1 MKNYNVEPYYDDFNP
16 DNNYHRILFKPGV
29 AVQARELTQLQT
41 QLQNQVTKFASA
53 IYSQNTP
60 ISGGKVTY
68 NNINVAWLK
77 LNSVFE
83 GVSIDVNR
91 FLNKV
96 ITDSSGTVEAK
107 VIAVAEETGN
117 VNFPGDPPTL
127 IITYLSGDNFTDAMT
142 VYIKNGLTSSSPAA
156 TTIGV
161 ADNGGINICRG
172 RSSTA
177 GITEGVFYV
186 LNGYNEIANLDGTI
200 TKYAIGNFVTVK
212 PQTII
217 LEKYSKFPTL
227 RIGLSIVEKTITSS
241 DDVSLLDPASGSS
254 NYQAPGADRYKIEL
268 ILVSKP
274 IELGNDDNFI
284 ELLRVENGKIQK
296 RTDSTVYSAIDDYLA
311 KRTYDTNGDFIVS
324 DFSLNPTSNTANSAL
339 YKMDIGPGVAYIKG
353 YRVESQGEIA
363 LSIDSR
369 RARTTESASNNP
381 IYIDYGNF
389 LYINTVKGL
398 FDVSTLQ
405 QFDLH
410 CVPTANIYASNT
422 NIYNSTKIGTA
433 TVRNL
438 SFDRASDAENSST
451 FVYKA
456 FITDVSTN
464 VLAANV
470 ISATQQTITLENP
483 SRKFSN
489 VANAYAGVT
498 LSVDSGTSF
507 GDIREITEYDPT
519 TCTFTVN
526 KRFSIPPD
534 TTSKIS
540 LKYGIHDADSLAN
553 TTISGL
559 GNIQIKSKADVSTEG
574 KVNNVLSGKTVVQ
587 DAGRPE
593 LIYEIGNRYVAS
605 LSDTS
610 FSTTQVFRNKS
621 FSNVSGVAQLQITL
635 PIGSQ
640 SIMDFGGG
648 TGTLSDSSIQ
658 QNYTIVCVGNPSATY
673 AVGDI
678 IPFTGNGRS
687 ISISSDK
694 NTLTLTA
701 GDTVNVPTNMAV
713 SIVAKMSVTNGDDTT
728 KVVRSKNLITGNT
741 SNVWITGTSGT
752 ISNTF
757 VDLTRG
763 QVYIKNS
770 DLVTPGQAQSLYVTD
785 LKRIVKIIDTRDK
798 NTDATLAMLSNPT
811 FDATNNYI
819 LDNGQRDNTYEHANI
834 RLRPGFA
841 QPKGH
846 ILVIFDYYSHS
857 GGDGYF
863 SGMSYLNPVSTSP
876 ENYGSIPVYKSKDGK
891 EYNLRDCLDF
901 RPSRLNATAN
911 RLFETTGNP
920 LTDDTGVFI
929 PEYTTNFLC
938 DYSYYLGRKDI
949 MVLTKDSAFTIIEG
963 VPAKNPI
970 FPVEPDGAL
979 VLAELTHDPYTA
991 FIPSEAPV
999 GVLPNLSIQRR
1010 SHKRFTMKDI
1020 GGIENR
1026 VNNIEYYTSLSLLE
1040 QKASTLQVPDSNGLN
1055 RFKNGILVDD
1065 FSSFSTLDSN
1075 NADFNCSVD
1084 VLLKRM
1090 SASQLVTNYPLQ
1102 SSVILNSIGNLSPS
1116 TLASLGF
1123 GYHKI
1128 EPSTN
1133 MFSLPFVSRNVI
1145 NQRFASGVLNVNTY
1159 GQTFFNGNMQ
1169 LVPPMDNWVDNKK
1182 QPDLL
1187 MVDPSMQLFLQSES
1201 LNVLNVGNWQQ
1212 IPGTQFSTTASSV
1225 GGGGTTITT
1234 STYADFDQKTVT
1246 GYWSKLPSS
1255 YVNDNGYIT
1264 SVAMQPYIRPQDIFV
1279 KAEGLRTS
1287 TAMKTFFD
1295 NVRIDKYVSMPAVVE
1310 LENVSG
1316 KFKAGDLLGYL
1327 NSGNWTFVG
1336 TILDVYNYDNTN
1348 KTRLYAWI
1356 SDRAMTARTISRLQ
1370 NAQFNSAGQYASTT
1384 ASGTPKAGT
1393 INGVTM
1399 YPTGLNPAPQNGTSS
1414 AISGGGTVTTN
1425 VTQIRLSALCS
1436 NTNNFYTGSDI
1447 YLTTND
1453 STEVKYY
1460 EAKITAYD
1468 GTTKIATL
1476 STAVNITA
1484 GFNAT
1489 KNVSLQT
1496 SYRIHGTADNYVKS
1510 LATGKASKICSSEG
1524 GVLVFRFSV
1533 PAGVFQNGQR
1543 ILKVDNR
1550 YVDSLETTATSYAS
1564 ATFTASG
1571 LSTTSQALNFAPSVD
1586 SARNTFVSTAFID
1599 NRLIA
1604 QSSQFIP
1611 DPPPPPDPGTWGG
1624 WDPGGGGDGG
1634 GDGGGGGDPLA
1645 QTFQFDKINFP
1656 NGLFLRSIRVYFQSK
1671 PTETNTPITLTLVGT
1686 LNGYPNGISLDNGIV
1701 TLTPDKVNVSDNPH
1715 HLDPSTYTDFTF
1727 KVPVFINPDTLYAF
1741 ILKSPGTDYTVYVA
1755 AIDSLAIPST
1765 TKNLPTDATG
1775 QFTKIN
1781 QLPYMGNL
1789 FESQNALAWSTTQGK
1804 NMMFAVD
1811 QAYFDISQ
1819 SPTIQFVVPENIPS
1833 RKSVINDIFK
1843 EVDGEDLINF
1853 DDSIST
1859 SDILSDAYNLT
1870 TTDLIPT
1877 TAGIN
1882 YRYNATVAATNQLIG
1897 ERPVTPGRFGSP
1909 TLDNILLDDG
1919 NGQRKLVANSSNSFI
1934 LSATIYSN
1942 DRNVSPFISDDGL
1955 SLYNIVWN
1963 MNNLPLTNSQISL
1976 VSGGANY
1983 NANATYAVV
1992 SNPSIIGGEPATVSL
2007 NVANGII
2014 NSVYVNYPGSGYLE
2028 TPTITIVDS
2037 SGSGSNASVSLVSEL
2052 SPNGGNAATRYVTKK
2067 VVLQPDNESGD
2078 LRVYLSAYKP
2088 QGTDVHVFYKIL
2100 SRTDTQKFEDGY
2112 WQLMTPIQNQSY
2124 FSKTIND
2131 VQEIE
2136 FAPGINNIANNR
2148 LSYTSTT
2155 GITYDS
2161 FIQFA
2166 VKVVLTTSDTTKIP
2180 YLTDIRAIALPDGT
2194 GI

>member
-41 QLQNQVTKFASA
+41 QIQNQITKFASA

-68 NNINVAWLK
+68 NNVNVAWLK
-77 LNSVFE
+77 LNSIFE

-96 ITDSSGTVEAK
+96 ITDSSGTIEAR
-107 VIAVAEETGN
+107 VITVAEETGN
-117 VNFPGDPPTL
+117 INFPGDPPTL
-127 IITYLSGDNFTDAMT
+127 IVTYLSGANFTDGMT
-142 VYIKNGLTSSSPAA
+142 VYIKNGLLSSSPAA
-156 TTIGV
+156 TTIGIPNSDGV
-161 ADNGGINICRG
+161 TCRG

-177 GITEGVFYV
+177 SITEGVFYV
-186 LNGYNEIANLDGTI
+186 LNGYNEIANLDGTT

-212 PQTII
+212 PQTVIM
-217 LEKYSKFPTL
+217 EKYKNIPTM
-227 RIGLSIVEKTITSS
+227 RVGLNIVEKTVSSS
-241 DDVSLLDPASGSS
+241 DDVTLLDPASGSS

-268 ILVSKP
+268 ILETRP

-284 ELLRVENGKIQK
+284 ELIRVENGKIQK
-296 RTDSTVYSAIDDYLA
+296 RTDTTVYSAIDDYLA

-324 DFSLNPTSNTANSAL
+324 DFSLTPTSNTANAAS

-353 YRVESQGEIA
+353 YRVEAQGEIS
-363 LSIDSR
+363 LSIDSP
-369 RARTTESASNNP
+369 RARTTESATNNP
-381 IYIDYGNF
+381 VYIDYGNF
-389 LYINTVKGL
+389 LYVNTLKGL
-398 FDVSTLQ
+398 FDTSTLQ

-410 CVPTANIYASNT
+410 CVPTANIYASNN

-438 SFDRASDAENSST
+438 SFDRALNTEDSST

-456 FITDVSTN
+456 FLTDISTN
-464 VLAANV
+464 ALNANV

-483 SRKFSN
+483 NRKFSN
-489 VANAYAGVT
+489 VANAYAGIT
-498 LSVDSGTSF
+498 LSVDSGSSF

-559 GNIQIKSKADVSTEG
+559 GNIQIKSKANVSTEG
-574 KVNNVLSGKTVVQ
+574 KVNNVLSGKTVLQ

-593 LIYEIGNRYVAS
+593 LIYEIGNRYVAG
-605 LSDTS
+605 LSDAS

-640 SIMDFGGG
+640 SVMDFGGG

-658 QNYTIVCVGNPSATY
+658 QNYNIVCVGNPSATY

-701 GDTVNVPTNMAV
+701 GDTTNVPTNMAV
-713 SIVAKMSVTNGDDTT
+713 SIIAKMNVTNGDDTT
-728 KVVRSKNLITGNT
+728 KIVRSKNLITGNT

-757 VDLTRG
+757 VDLIRG

-785 LKRIVKIIDTRDK
+785 LKRIVKIIDTK
-798 NTDATLAMLSNPT
+798 GVNADATLAMLSNPT
-811 FDATNNYI
+811 FDVTNNYI
-819 LDNGQRDNTYEHANI
+819 LDNGQRDNTYEHATI

-863 SGMSYLNPVSTSP
+863 SGMSYLNPLSTSP

-901 RPSRLNATAN
+901 RPSRVNATAN

-938 DYSYYLGRKDI
+938 DYSYYLGRKDLL
-949 MVLTKDSAFTIIEG
+949 VLTKDSAFTIIEG
-963 VPAKNPI
+963 VPGKNPI
-970 FPVEPDGAL
+970 LPVEPDGAL
-979 VLAELTHDPYTA
+979 VLAEITHDPYTA
-991 FIPSEAPV
+991 FIPSETPV
-999 GVLPNLSIQRR
+999 GFLPNLSIQRR

-1040 QKASTLQVPDSNGLN
+1040 QKASTLQVADSNGLN

-1075 NADFNCSVD
+1075 NSDFNCSVD
-1084 VLLKRM
+1084 VLMKKM
-1090 SASQLVTNYPLQ
+1090 SASQQVTNYPLQ
-1102 SSVILNSIGNLSPS
+1102 SSVILNARNNLTAA

-1128 EPSTN
+1128 EPNTN

-1145 NQRFASGVLNVNTY
+1145 NQRFATGVLNVNTY
-1159 GQTFFNGNMQ
+1159 GQTFFNGNMT
-1169 LVPPMDNWVDNKK
+1169 LTPPMDNWVDNKK

-1212 IPGTQFSTTASSV
+1212 IPGTTFSTSSSSV
-1225 GGGGTTITT
+1225 GGGGTTISTQ
-1234 STYADFDQKTVT
+1234 TYADFEQKTIS

-1264 SVAMQPYIRPQDIFV
+1264 SVAVQPYIRAQDIV
-1279 KAEGLRTS
+1279 VRAEGLRTS

-1295 NVRIDKYVSMPAVVE
+1295 GIRVDEHISMPSIIE
-1310 LENVSG
+1310 LESVSG
-1316 KFKAGDLLGYL
+1316 RFQTGDLLGYL
-1327 NSGNWTFVG
+1327 NSGNWVLVG
-1336 TILDVYNYDNTN
+1336 RVFDVYNYTGTN
-1348 KTRLYAWI
+1348 RTRLYAFV
-1356 SDRAMTARTISRLQ
+1356 SDVAMTTRTISRLQ
-1370 NAQFNSAGQYASTT
+1370 NAQFNSAGQYSSTT
-1384 ASGTPKAGT
+1384 ASGTPKSGT

-1399 YPTGLNPAPQNGTSS
+1399 HTSGFIANTNNGTTTS
-1414 AISGGGTVTTN
+1414 ISGGGTITTN
-1425 VTQIRLSALCS
+1425 VTQITLSPLSS
-1436 NTNNFYTGSDI
+1436 NTAEFYTGSDI
-1447 YLTTND
+1447 SITTNNG
-1453 STEVKYY
+1453 SEVRRFN
-1460 EAKITAYD
+1460 AVITAYNP
-1468 GTTKIATL
+1468 TTKVATL
-1476 STAVNITA
+1476 STAINVTR
-1484 GFNAT
+1484 GFNST
-1489 KNVSLQT
+1489 RGVSLQS
-1496 SYRIHGTADNYVKS
+1496 SYRIRGTAENYVKS
-1510 LATGKASKICSSEG
+1510 LATGKAPKICTSEG
-1524 GVLVFRFSV
+1524 GVLTCTFSI
-1533 PAGVFQNGQR
+1533 PAGTFQNGQR
-1543 ILKVDNR
+1543 VFKVDNR
-1550 YVDSLETTATSYAS
+1550 YTDDIETTASSYAS

-1571 LSTTSQALNFAPSVD
+1571 LSTTSQALNFAPSID

-1611 DPPPPPDPGTWGG
+1611 DPPPPPDPG
-1624 WDPGGGGDGG
+1624 GGGDGG

-1645 QTFQFDKINFP
+1645 QTFSVDKNNFP
-1656 NGLFLRSIRVYFQSK
+1656 NGLFLRSVRVYFKSK
-1671 PTETNTPITLTLVGT
+1671 PTETNTPISLLLVGT
-1686 LNGYPNGISLDNGIV
+1686 LNGYPNGITLDNGIV
-1701 TLTPDKVNVSDNPH
+1701 TLTPDKINVSDNPH

-1727 KVPVFINPDTLYAF
+1727 KVPVFISPDTLYAF
-1741 ILKSPGTDYTVYVA
+1741 ILKSPGTDYTVYYA

-1765 TKNLPTDATG
+1765 AKNLPTDATS
-1775 QFTKIN
+1775 QFTKVN

-1789 FESQNALAWSTTQGK
+1789 FESQNALTWSTTQGRC
-1804 NMMFAVD
+1804 MMFGID
-1811 QAYFDISQ
+1811 QAYFDITQ
-1819 SPTIQFVVPENIPS
+1819 TPTIQFVVPENAPT
-1833 RKSVINDIFK
+1833 RKSVINDVFK
-1843 EVDGEDLINF
+1843 EIDGENLVNF
-1853 DDSIST
+1853 DDNVST
-1859 SDILSDAYNLT
+1859 GDILSDAYNMT

-1877 TAGIN
+1877 STAIN
-1882 YRYNATVAATNQLIG
+1882 YRYNATIAATNQLIG

-1909 TLDNILLDDG
+1909 TLDNVLLDDG

-1934 LSATIYSN
+1934 LSASIYSN

-1955 SLYNIVWN
+1955 SLYNVVWN
-1963 MNNLPLTNSQISL
+1963 INNLPLTNNQITL

-2067 VVLQPDNESGD
+2067 VVLTPDNESGD

-2124 FSKTIND
+2124 FSKTLND

-2136 FAPGINNIANNR
+2136 YAPGINNIANNR

-2155 GITYDS
+2155 GINYDS